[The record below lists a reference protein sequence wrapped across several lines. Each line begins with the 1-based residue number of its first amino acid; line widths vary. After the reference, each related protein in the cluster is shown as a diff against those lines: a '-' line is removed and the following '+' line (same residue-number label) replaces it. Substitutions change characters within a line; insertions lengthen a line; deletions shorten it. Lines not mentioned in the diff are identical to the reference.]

1 MNCPKCLAELEAIEF
16 NGIEID
22 RCTGC
27 HGIWFDHREED
38 ELKKLKGAADSLDI
52 GDEFLGAKHDQIK
65 NIPCPRC
72 DITMHHVSHQGEI
85 EIRFERCT
93 ECKGSY
99 FDAGEFTDYMAE
111 EIFDEFEL
119 VMSELGSLESG
130 QNLVDG

>member
-1 MNCPKCLAELEAIEF
+1 MICPKCQESLEVVTF

-27 HGIWFDHREED
+27 HGIWFDHREQD
-38 ELKKLKGAADSLDI
+38 ELKKLKGAEVIDI
-52 GDEFLGAKHDQIK
+52 GDEFVGAKHDLIHDV
-65 NIPCPRC
+65 NCPRC
-72 DITMHHVSHQGEI
+72 ETPLHHVIHNGEL

-99 FDAGEFTDYMAE
+99 FDAGEFTDYVAE
-111 EIFDEFEL
+111 EIFDEFESI
-119 VMSELGSLESG
+119 MSELGSLESS